1 VIEQGERM
9 ERRVIYTYYEVIGG
23 HSFDNDR
30 LLSSWLA
37 SWYLRGWEPRILT
50 LTDAQKHGDY
60 EKIMKRVSTLP
71 TINNRQY
78 EEACYRRWLA
88 FDVVGGGVMC
98 DTDVINFTA
107 QVNDVPFP
115 ETVWIG
121 NSSGVPC
128 LVSASARGAKEIVD
142 MINSSNEYIEINGL
156 KHCSDMCM
164 FMGSCFHRSAFAVE
178 FGDSNFQSAPVI
190 HFSFQSVLSET
201 LGKLKKCEAVH
212 SRRFLFPF

>member
-1 VIEQGERM
+1 M
-9 ERRVIYTYYEVIGG
+9 ERRVIYTYYELIGG

-107 QVNDVPFP
+107 LPSEIPFP

-121 NSSGVPC
+121 DASGVPC
-128 LVSASARGAKEIVD
+128 LVAASERGAKAIVEL
-142 MINSSNEYIEINGL
+142 ISTSNESIQVNGL
-156 KHCSDMCM
+156 QHVSDMCM
-164 FMGSCFHRSAFAVE
+164 FIASDFHRSSFVVE
-178 FGDSNFQSAPVI
+178 FGHSHFQTAPVV
-190 HFSFQSVLSET
+190 HFSYRSVLSET

-212 SRRFLFPF
+212 SRRFLFHI